1 MGGANAL
8 DWQDARA
15 TEGLRESDESQ
26 LERSFMNGAI
36 QSNTLRTVRTPTW
49 MNSTSVWLNDTMHAF
64 GVTRTCAKLCAWSK
78 RRWLNTI
85 QLSLWDCA
93 GKYEARFQGLEAAV
107 SGVSIGVIYRI
118 FKSEGCWWE
127 MPGDREDEICGKAL
141 ELLSDLCSRGEVQ
154 DDNCLDFTY
163 YFRDLGRPRYSDS
176 GEYFVLSNVM
186 SKIFYC
192 CVSVRFCLSYSKTP

>member
-1 MGGANAL
+1 M
-8 DWQDARA
+8 RA
-15 TEGLRESDESQ
+15 PQKGCTRAMRAGSSVHSWMVR
-26 LERSFMNGAI
+26 FKA
-36 QSNTLRTVRTPTW
+36 TLCGQYVPH
-49 MNSTSVWLNDTMHAF
+49 LNEFNQCLVKRHWSSTMHAF

-85 QLSLWDCA
+85 QLSLWDCV

-176 GEYFVLSNVM
+176 GEYFVLCM
-186 SKIFYC
+186 SKIYYC
-192 CVSVRFCLSYSKTP
+192 SVSVRFCLS